1 MKVSASLL
9 HRPYVTVRLVSMVDG
24 KLFDKLAEIG
34 SLIRQKPTP
43 FGGIQVRI
51 GLCTC
56 YRSDQR
62 ELLGYH
68 YRRFLSAA
76 PC

>member
-1 MKVSASLL
+1 MKVSALLL
-9 HRPYVTVRLVSMVDG
+9 HRPCVTVRLVSMVDG

-43 FGGIQVRI
+43 FGGIQVRL

-56 YRSDQR
+56 YCPDQR
-62 ELLGYH
+62 ELLGHH
-68 YRRFLSAA
+68 YWRFLSAA